1 MRQRLVDTWLHQQ
14 RILEIQSGQSTFHSF
29 QPSFSLMDPRWNLTP
44 TCDTLMRSASK
55 TGSSSSWLWNIC
67 DLPGIGTTGIRS
79 STPTGAPI
87 ATWYGVLGIAWE
99 EHNIWWARY
108 TEVLFFELRKWVW
121 ERWFWLDLN
130 LVILCFYVQFLAW
143 LKSLRTAEDKFH
155 ILSGVIYFLHAIF
168 CGDLKPGYFVWWMYN
183 VGQRMRKVP
192 QQYPEFFGQGPSNC
206 QKQYFLLTLT
216 LFLGISCWHYW
227 HFLIFLADIT
237 DIFWVEK
244 SNPQVFGKAIRSLE
258 SMTLFLIEGWDC
270 SIFRYHI
277 WYLVSSMMFVF
288 CSLYMFVLPILVD
301 KLINNATSSLS
312 HTSTV
317 WLITTILVSYTSSWS
332 VNIDWLPPVWHAI
345 LYSFLVDSNRSTQ
358 QSKLENHPTLAC

>member
-1 MRQRLVDTWLHQQ
+1 MGPLHW
-14 RILEIQSGQSTFHSF
+14 SSF
-29 QPSFSLMDPRWNLTP
+29 
-44 TCDTLMRSASK
+44 
-55 TGSSSSWLWNIC
+55 
-67 DLPGIGTTGIRS
+67 
-79 STPTGAPI
+79 
-87 ATWYGVLGIAWE
+87 
-99 EHNIWWARY
+99 
-108 TEVLFFELRKWVW
+108 FFELRKWVW

-183 VGQRMRKVP
+183 VGQRMRKVRSP
-192 QQYPEFFGQGPSNC
+192 TIPRVFWPGSIQLSKAIFLADIDTVSG
-206 QKQYFLLTLT
+206 YFLLTLLTFSGLKNRT
-216 LFLGISCWHYW
+216 LK
-227 HFLIFLADIT
+227 FLAKP
-237 DIFWVEK
+237 FVP
-244 SNPQVFGKAIRSLE
+244 SNQWPF
-258 SMTLFLIEGWDC
+258 FLIEGWDC

-317 WLITTILVSYTSSWS
+317 WLITTILKSYTSSWS